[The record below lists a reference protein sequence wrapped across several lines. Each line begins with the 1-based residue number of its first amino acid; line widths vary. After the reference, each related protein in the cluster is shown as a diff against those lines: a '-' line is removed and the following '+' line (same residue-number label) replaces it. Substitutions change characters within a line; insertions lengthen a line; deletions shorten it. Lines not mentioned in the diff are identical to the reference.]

1 MVATIVQFA
10 FGAIFLFFSAVKLRS
25 ITRYFL
31 WDIVD
36 LLATMFLLFF
46 ALLGLLLI
54 CNSIMG
60 VFNV

>member
-1 MVATIVQFA
+1 MFTTIVQFSA
-10 FGAIFLFFSAVKLRS
+10 GAIFLFFSVVKLRA

-36 LLATMFLLFF
+36 LLAAMFLLFF